1 MLAAIANPDPL
12 DLSDKSPTLNILIK
26 KGGRDLLASEFKL
39 WRQHWWSQVQGEL
52 DADSEASPPSLALS
66 YLCIC
71 QHICFSFSGQ
81 LTHTLEIRPQATQ
94 VHIPPATRKR
104 LKERKKKK
112 NHCSSPSVPV
122 RKGKDPDWPMW
133 VVFLGMGRSC
143 DRGRVNE
150 PGSGL
155 VTCPSLWPRRET
167 GRHPPVL
174 TEVEIKPLPKD
185 KDCCYQKAGR
195 RRAWANSTHPLCYFR
210 GEKQVMQGHIIIFYV
225 RYLQQ
230 QTSLPPQAWKSEDKD
245 LTPDGIFYLSPNN
258 FWEVEQVHHPS

>member
-1 MLAAIANPDPL
+1 MEPGPGWARCRLRGL
-12 DLSDKSPTLNILIK
+12 
-26 KGGRDLLASEFKL
+26 
-39 WRQHWWSQVQGEL
+39 
-52 DADSEASPPSLALS
+52 PSLSRPLLS
-66 YLCIC
+66 LHLPAYLL
-71 QHICFSFSGQ
+71 QFLRTTDPHIGNTATGNPGSYPSS
-81 LTHTLEIRPQATQ
+81 HTEKTE
-94 VHIPPATRKR
+94 RK
-104 LKERKKKK
+104 KKKK

>member
-1 MLAAIANPDPL
+1 MQTQRPPL
-12 DLSDKSPTLNILIK
+12 PLS
-26 KGGRDLLASEFKL
+26 
-39 WRQHWWSQVQGEL
+39 
-52 DADSEASPPSLALS
+52 PSLISAFAS
-66 YLCIC
+66 I
-71 QHICFSFSGQ
+71 SASVSPDNWP
-81 LTHTLEIRPQATQ
+81 THWKYGHRQPRFISLQP
-94 VHIPPATRKR
+94 HGKDWK
-104 LKERKKKK
+104 KEKKK

-195 RRAWANSTHPLCYFR
+195 RRAWANSTHPLCYFS